1 MTAEEMVLTLR
12 ICANDPRTDGQSCG
26 DCPYVSRCKENTG
39 SAELMRMAADMIEA
53 LSARA
58 ES

>member
-1 MTAEEMVLTLR
+1 MVLTLR
-12 ICANDPRTDGQSCG
+12 ICGNDPRTDGQSCG
-26 DCPYVSRCKENTG
+26 DCPYG
-39 SAELMRMAADMIEA
+39 SHCEEDPGNADLMRMAADMIEA